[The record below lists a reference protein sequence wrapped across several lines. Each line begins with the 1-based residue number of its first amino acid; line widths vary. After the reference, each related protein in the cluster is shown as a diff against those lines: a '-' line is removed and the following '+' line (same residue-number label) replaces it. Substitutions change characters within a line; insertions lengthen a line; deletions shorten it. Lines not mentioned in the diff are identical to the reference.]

1 MDIDILML
9 LIDIW
14 ILGNLFIL
22 IGVEGWVTLGVMN
35 LLTYERKQIFCVFIR
50 REKGFYT
57 EFLCG

>member
-9 LIDIW
+9 LIDVW
-14 ILGNLFIL
+14 ILGNLYIL

>member
-9 LIDIW
+9 LIDVW